1 MDGNSLAVQ
10 WLGLSALTAVGLGL
24 ILGQG
29 TKIPP
34 TTRHGNKKKKKSR
47 ALFHLWEYE
56 DLFFPYSHFIFL
68 TLGVRKKDKLDVF
81 LG

>member
-1 MDGNSLAVQ
+1 MNAQ
-10 WLGLSALTAVGLGL
+10 T
-24 ILGQG
+24 Q
-29 TKIPP
+29 
-34 TTRHGNKKKKKSR
+34 KKKKKKKKNSS